1 MYSEYKF
8 LLHILFEKNVPLF
21 CDCLFKTYLVM
32 SSKAQRFSILKF
44 TLPIFAFITHSLGV
58 ISRNSLPKVKSI
70 VLALTLR
77 LLINFKVIFV
87 CCWGRGPT
95 VILLHVDIQL
105 CQHCLLKRLF
115 IPTDWY
121 CHTSQKPIGHGCM
134 GLFWKSQFCFPGLKY
149 L

>member
-44 TLPIFAFITHSLGV
+44 TLPIFAFITHSLDV

-70 VLALTLR
+70 ILALTLR
-77 LLINFKVIFV
+77 LLISFKVIFV
-87 CCWGRGPT
+87 CG
-95 VILLHVDIQL
+95 
-105 CQHCLLKRLF
+105 
-115 IPTDWY
+115 
-121 CHTSQKPIGHGCM
+121 
-134 GLFWKSQFCFPGLKY
+134 
-149 L
+149 